1 MRTSGTP
8 SFWQRLQG
16 FLQEYTAGFD
26 QREFERLF
34 QRDAAEAYSILTR
47 DHDRTAE
54 PEKGFKRFLFR
65 AKILFLGLSYK
76 LTPARRALFIL
87 ALLAF
92 LFGLFGGGRAV
103 VDIDDGSSRTVVGAE
118 LSWLWLTASTG
129 ALIYLLALE
138 LVDRVRVRDELE
150 VARELQANLLP
161 QRMPAVPGYAFA
173 HSYRT
178 ANEVGGDYYDVTPLP
193 DGRVALVV
201 ADASG
206 HGMAAGLVMAIANA
220 TLKTA
225 LDLDPSPERVAAL
238 LNRTLCRTGD
248 RRTFLS
254 AFYALLTP
262 ETGHLEYFCA
272 GHPFPLLRR
281 ADGKVEELG
290 CGGLPLGLRDP
301 LVVTSRTATLEPG
314 DLLLFYTDG
323 LVEAVDPQMREA
335 FGFERLT
342 ALLEIGG
349 GASQAVHDRILGD
362 FQRHVGPEPLRDDL
376 TLLVIGRLPVPATL
390 TREDEDDM
398 ALADSLVILN

>member
-1 MRTSGTP
+1 MRKSGTQP
-8 SFWQRLQG
+8 FWQQLQT
-16 FLQEYTAGFD
+16 FIREYTAGFD

-34 QRDAAEAYSILTR
+34 QRDAAEAYSVLTR
-47 DHDRTAE
+47 NHDRTFE
-54 PEKGFKRFLFR
+54 PKKGFKRFLFR

-92 LFGLFGGGRAV
+92 LVGLTGGGAV
-103 VDIDDGSSRTVVGAE
+103 TVNFKDEEDEGSRTEARTE
-118 LSWLWLTASTG
+118 FSWLWLTASTG

-150 VARELQANLLP
+150 VARDLQANLLP
-161 QRMPAVPGYAFA
+161 QRMPPVPGYAFA

-225 LDLDPSPERVAAL
+225 LDIDPSPERVAAL

-254 AFYALLTP
+254 AFYAVLTP
-262 ETGHLEYFCA
+262 ETGYLEYFCA

-281 ADGKVEELG
+281 VDGKVEELG
-290 CGGLPLGLRDP
+290 CGGLPMGIRDP
-301 LVVTSRTATLEPG
+301 LPTAAMTATLKPG
-314 DLLLFYTDG
+314 DLLLLYTDG
-323 LVEAVDPQMREA
+323 LVEAVDPQMRDA

-349 GASQAVHDRILGD
+349 GPSQVVHDEILKD

-376 TLLVIGRLPVPATL
+376 TLLVIGRLPTAAL
-390 TREDEDDM
+390 EGSEI
-398 ALADSLVILN
+398 LADTFVVSA